1 MAKMI
6 DLGGPCF
13 NKEVALR
20 VFILMNIL
28 YEKGLVEIL
37 GS

>member
-1 MAKMI
+1 MAEMM

-13 NKEVALR
+13 SKEVALG

-37 GS
+37 GL

>member
-1 MAKMI
+1 MAEMT

-13 NKEVALR
+13 DEEVALG
-20 VFILMNIL
+20 VFVLANIL

-37 GS
+37 GL